1 MRFLQSGQRVRS
13 RADSHGSQLLRPIAD
28 KQKLTWGRH
37 KLPHHGSFLVM
48 LDTLLLLALNGLIW
62 GLIIALIALGLSII
76 FGLLDIINI
85 AHGDFFMVGTVLAWF
100 TLELTGNFWVA
111 FLIVPLIGF
120 IFGALIQRVVIQPIR
135 NVAAL
140 SIVATFGLS
149 LILQE
154 GVRITFGTTP
164 RRILPPIQG
173 TFPVFGIN
181 YEVYRLFAALVAI
194 IALGGFFIFLHRTK
208 LGTWMRAV
216 RHDRETAIAMGV
228 PAQRVY
234 VLTFGIGFALA
245 ALGGVVA
252 APITTVEFRT
262 GVDILPFCFMA
273 VIIGGLGN
281 LPGTAAAAVLLAS
294 LEGIIQSFADPTVAR
309 ISSLVLMSAVLLVR
323 PQGLF
328 KGLAK

>member
-1 MRFLQSGQRVRS
+1 M
-13 RADSHGSQLLRPIAD
+13 
-28 KQKLTWGRH
+28 
-37 KLPHHGSFLVM
+37 
-48 LDTLLLLALNGLIW
+48 
-62 GLIIALIALGLSII
+62 
-76 FGLLDIINI
+76 
-85 AHGDFFMVGTVLAWF
+85 
-100 TLELTGNFWVA
+100 
-111 FLIVPLIGF
+111 
-120 IFGALIQRVVIQPIR
+120 
-135 NVAAL
+135 
-140 SIVATFGLS
+140 
-149 LILQE
+149 
-154 GVRITFGTTP
+154 
-164 RRILPPIQG
+164 PPIQG
-173 TFPVFGIN
+173 TFPIFGID
-181 YEVYRLFAALVAI
+181 YEYYRVFAAVIAI
-194 IALGGFFIFLHRTK
+194 FALAGFFMFLHRTK

-281 LPGTAAAAVLLAS
+281 LPGTAAAAVLLAF
-294 LEGIIQSFADPTVAR
+294 LEGVIQSFADPTVAR

-328 KGLAK
+328 KGLTK